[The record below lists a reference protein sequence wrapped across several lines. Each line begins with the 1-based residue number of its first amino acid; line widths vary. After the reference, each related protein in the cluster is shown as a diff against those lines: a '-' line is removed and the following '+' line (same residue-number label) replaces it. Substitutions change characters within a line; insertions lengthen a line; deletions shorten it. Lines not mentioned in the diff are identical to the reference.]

1 MFCLYDNKFYNILT
15 ERAYSL
21 QVREIVNKWRGL
33 VVREKNL
40 KYLLM
45 GNSEE
50 RYAALAVSAHLQRF
64 GGHIGLKLQIAFKD
78 IPKMDWCC
86 PWSPG
91 TLSAIWPVSHSEQW
105 RMHRRKVSP
114 ASATLPF
121 PPGTATS
128 EREQPHLSAARAPP
142 GQVRACGSLLQNRL
156 PHAQGHL
163 QSRLHLRGPR
173 ARAPGARARPR
184 PRPAPGVHRR
194 RGGFVRR

>member
-105 RMHRRKVSP
+105 RMHPEKSVAR
-114 ASATLPF
+114 LCH
-121 PPGTATS
+121 PPVPSG
-128 EREQPHLSAARAPP
+128 
-142 GQVRACGSLLQNRL
+142 NR
-156 PHAQGHL
+156 H
-163 QSRLHLRGPR
+163 S
-173 ARAPGARARPR
+173 
-184 PRPAPGVHRR
+184 
-194 RGGFVRR
+194 